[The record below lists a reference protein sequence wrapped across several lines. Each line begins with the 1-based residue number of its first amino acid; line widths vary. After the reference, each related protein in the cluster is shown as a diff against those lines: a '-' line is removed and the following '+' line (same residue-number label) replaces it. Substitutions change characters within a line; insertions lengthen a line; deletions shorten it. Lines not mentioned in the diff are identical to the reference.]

1 MKRELS
7 DAYTQIARTAL
18 DFLLASAKNY
28 KKATIF
34 DDLKTITQKE
44 DMKTRQMTPFFHLL
58 FEP

>member
-18 DFLLASAKNY
+18 DFLLTSAKNY
-28 KKATIF
+28 KKGTIF

-44 DMKTRQMTPFFHLL
+44 DMKTIQMTPFFHLL